1 MSTIMRASGA
11 QGSILFCTGVCR
23 VVVYRHPWQEPPR
36 LRLLGS
42 QSPKASREPTPL
54 LRLLR
59 SHSPAAPEEPTALGS
74 SSGAVGAGPAP
85 QEPR

>member
-1 MSTIMRASGA
+1 MAGGREAGGWWLLGT
-11 QGSILFCTGVCR
+11 LPLR

-42 QSPKASREPTPL
+42 KSPKAPREPTPL

-59 SHSPAAPEEPTALGS
+59 SHSPAAAEEPTLLGG

-85 QEPR
+85 QEPG